1 MSPAALVLLA
11 ALQAAGAPGSAPE
24 ASAWVEPER
33 VAIGEP
39 FTLALDV
46 LAGPDERVLLDPP
59 AAEPEGF
66 GLGFAVVEP
75 RRVVRLDAGDG
86 SGRVLTQARWRL
98 FALEPGRLA
107 LTTPGADVL
116 HGGSARRVEAREAT
130 IEVEPALAEGEDAP
144 RPLAGFREPPPP
156 APRRW
161 RGLLAGGAALLGL
174 ALVGG
179 VGALALRGRG
189 RALAPAPPTPA
200 ERLAR
205 LDADDDAARQDLH
218 RELARCVREA
228 LDAAAGVR
236 LAGCTDEEWAA
247 RQRELGRVPVPA
259 LERAAGLLAAC
270 GEVRYAGASA
280 TRFAAEERLAEAR
293 ALCAEAA
300 AAGEEVA

>member
-1 MSPAALVLLA
+1 MNPVALVLLA
-11 ALQAAGAPGSAPE
+11 ALQAAGAPGTAPE
-24 ASAWVEPER
+24 VSAWVEPER

-46 LAGPDERVLLDPP
+46 IAGPDERVLLDPP
-59 AAEPEGF
+59 AAEREGF

-98 FALEPGRLA
+98 FALEPGRHGLS
-107 LTTPGADVL
+107 TPGADVL
-116 HGGSARRVEAREAT
+116 RGGTARRVEAREAT
-130 IEVEPALAEGEDAP
+130 IEVEPSLAEGEDAP

-156 APRRW
+156 TPRRW

-179 VGALALRGRG
+179 LGALALRGRG
-189 RALAPAPPTPA
+189 GAVAPAPPTPA

-205 LDADDDAARQDLH
+205 LDPGDDAGRQELH
-218 RELARCVREA
+218 RELARCLREA
-228 LDAAAGVR
+228 LDVAAGVD
-236 LAGCTDEEWAA
+236 LAGCTDEEWVA
-247 RQRELGRVPVPA
+247 RQRELGRVPPA
-259 LERAAGLLAAC
+259 SLERAAGLLAAC

-293 ALCAEAA
+293 ALCAEAS
-300 AAGEEVA
+300 AAGEGSA